1 MAEIIPYSQDALP
14 HLINRVSE
22 RLHQGGIIAIPTET
36 FYGLAVDPFDATA
49 VERLRRLK
57 GREEGKPILVL
68 ISSLEQLP
76 LVAREV
82 PSMARILIDAFWP
95 GPLTILFPA
104 VPSLP
109 GNLTAGTG
117 LVGIRLSSCEPL
129 MALLAYVGPLTG
141 TSANLADQPPARTA
155 LMVEQALGQEVDLI
169 VDAGT
174 TAGGLPSTVIDV
186 QQPVRV
192 VRDGAVT
199 RQMIQNVLQTH
210 GISLV

>member
-1 MAEIIPYSQDALP
+1 MAEIIPYSPDALP
-14 HLINRVSE
+14 HLIRRVSE
-22 RLHQGGIIAIPTET
+22 RLYQGGIVAIPTET
-36 FYGLAVDPFDATA
+36 FYGLAVDPFDEAA

-57 GREEGKPILVL
+57 GREDGKPILVL
-68 ISSLEQLP
+68 IGSMDQLP
-76 LVAREV
+76 LLAREV
-82 PSMARILIDAFWP
+82 PSIAKILIEAFWP

-104 VPSLP
+104 VPALP
-109 GNLTAGTG
+109 VNLTAGTG
-117 LVGIRLSSCEPL
+117 LVGIRLSSSKPL
-129 MALLAYVGPLTG
+129 MALLAHVGPLTG
-141 TSANLADQPPARTA
+141 TSANLAAQPPARTA
-155 LMVEQALGQEVDLI
+155 MMVEQALGQEVDLI

-186 QQPVRV
+186 QQPLRV

>member
-1 MAEIIPYSQDALP
+1 MAEIIPYFQDALP
-14 HLINRVSE
+14 HLIRRVSE
-22 RLHQGGIIAIPTET
+22 RLHQGGIVAIPTET
-36 FYGLAVDPFDATA
+36 FYGLAVNPFDEAA

-57 GREEGKPILVL
+57 GREDGKPILVL
-68 ISSLEQLP
+68 IGSMEQLP
-76 LVAREV
+76 LLAGEV
-82 PSMARILIDAFWP
+82 PTIAKILIEVFWP

-104 VPSLP
+104 VSSIPS
-109 GNLTAGTG
+109 NLTAGTG
-117 LVGIRLSSCEPL
+117 LVGIRFSSCEPL
-129 MALLAYVGPLTG
+129 TALLAHVGPLTG

-155 LMVEQALGQEVDLI
+155 MMVEQSLGQEVDLI